1 MIDEK
6 SVTDE
11 VSDFLDAIYGI
22 TGILG
27 GLSERN
33 LQSVVTMIVA
43 MYALGVV
50 EDDRAAAKNFLR
62 TTFARDVAG
71 AFDAADAVHRHTLL
85 IQSKMATK
93 Q

>member
-1 MIDEK
+1 M
-6 SVTDE
+6 TDE
-11 VSDFLDAIYGI
+11 DAEEADAFIEAIADI
-22 TGILG
+22 TGILTE
-27 GLSERN
+27 LSEQN
-33 LQSVVTMIVA
+33 LRAIVTVIVA
-43 MYALGVV
+43 MYAIGLF